1 MVNLQ
6 LPFTKRLVE
15 RNTSRF
21 IVTPGHLFTKLL
33 YSIPST
39 EGYSTE
45 KKKGYKR
52 NFHKADLS
60 LQNMKFFANRK
71 IIRALGYYS

>member
-6 LPFTKRLVE
+6 LPFAKGLVE

-45 KKKGYKR
+45 KEKGIEE
-52 NFHKADLS
+52 
-60 LQNMKFFANRK
+60 KF
-71 IIRALGYYS
+71 S